1 MSLNIKEITET
12 LEFNKDDLK
21 GNRMLTNEIIVDDI
35 MLGLGYNKRRDKSV
49 QRLYDKLIDWMVVTA
64 YGKKIVFKVLS
75 LDETVDTALDMEDTL
90 KYCAEARYSVLVV
103 ITGKTLTILRY
114 NKIDI
119 VYNKVRDISLEKE
132 LDTLD
137 EQLINAISKETFD
150 IDFIDSCIK
159 PSFTYENLLD
169 FIKDNA
175 QAIHN
180 HISSLVGEQCPQEFI
195 GQFLTQAISPDST
208 NDVHQSS
215 EDIDKLKEW
224 LEQAKQS
231 LNTTNTDLESVKGEL
246 ETYKDQHNKDTQTI
260 AQLKVELN
268 NNSADT
274 SESEELVSELE
285 ELKRLY
291 KEKDNELETLTK
303 ASEEKDVTIQ
313 NLTKASE
320 EKDATIQNLTKAS
333 EEKDATIQ
341 SLESKVNEQSTEI
354 ESLKENKVNSSKQS
368 SDSTEDMQR
377 KIDSY
382 INKIRD
388 LSVKIS
394 DIEEERDEALKKVE
408 EMQKEVEELSGSDLR
423 FAEQLLN
430 SIDDDEDDDRSYV
443 AVINK
448 ELLSYEDIHTFIG
461 RCLQKLYDLKSFE
474 ASQFIFNGDIFKM
487 DINSKFSDIIMNSKT
502 YDVILATD
510 NENEELNKLRI
521 VFSHFD
527 DVVFV
532 CKKTG
537 TLRKNI
543 NSRYNNIEEEQHEEV
558 QLESDEYLPDEYEDD
573 TVEQNLETEQH
584 FSEEQDFSD
593 NTQSFGGE
601 GQSEFSFDDNSI
613 DDPGISDLFG
623 SEEDSMPTDEMDSG
637 DDLFGD
643 EEDSM
648 PTDEEELSFEDSINS
663 NNNSFEDSINS
674 NNNSFENNQYA
685 PQEFTGEVPYF
696 DEGLESVDASEM
708 EKHLLVAQLLNIDM
722 LIWSEEP
729 IKFNNI
735 KYISTNIIT
744 FGINTQDTS
753 YDRLLCKCIDA
764 ILAIEAFNGS
774 KGLVHRLKQKDFSKA
789 NNFLKLYSP
798 EYSQYPRINGTRYVV
813 AGIESVQQVAAAL
826 LDICSIM
833 EIDTQEI
840 FLYFET
846 ETNSQF
852 IVDNYD
858 FDENA
863 IKIAETT
870 SYIPED
876 GTEPS
881 QSIAIIRGDMFNHI
895 VITKN
900 SLKVHKEIFNKALA
914 IKTKYLGVV
923 LDKDEKVYEV
933 ICDTLQA
940 ANNSGLPIDFKAI
953 GNVIGENYLLVSNE
967 EHKVSPEHT
976 EYNILGQTI
985 YISKLEDWQ
994 VPHSF
999 IKVHTTLFNNTA
1011 IAVKTSINSDAVNYY
1026 CSKFET
1032 SEPSL
1037 GLAVNSFA
1045 DYVADCIKE

>member
-12 LEFNKDDLK
+12 IEFNKEDLK
-21 GNRMLTNEIIVDDI
+21 CNRMLTNEIIVDDI

-49 QRLYDKLIDWMVVTA
+49 QRIYNKLIDWMVVTTS
-64 YGKKIVFKVLS
+64 GKKIAFKVLS
-75 LDETVDTALDMEDTL
+75 LDETMDSASDMDDTI
-90 KYCAEARYSVLVV
+90 KYCTEARYSLLII
-103 ITGKTLTILRY
+103 ITGITLTVLRY
-114 NKIDI
+114 NKVDI
-119 VYNKVRDISLEKE
+119 NYAKVKDISLEKE
-132 LDTLD
+132 LESID
-137 EQLINAISKETFD
+137 EQIIDAISKETFNID
-150 IDFIDSCIK
+150 IIDSLLKPTFNYDNLIEIIVDNKQNLSEYIANLVGKECPKEIIEQFIDNS
-159 PSFTYENLLD
+159 
-169 FIKDNA
+169 
-175 QAIHN
+175 
-180 HISSLVGEQCPQEFI
+180 
-195 GQFLTQAISPDST
+195 ISPS
-208 NDVHQSS
+208 NEVRLS
-215 EDIDKLKEW
+215 EDTTELKQL
-224 LEQAKQS
+224 LEQSKQ
-231 LNTTNTDLESVKGEL
+231 
-246 ETYKDQHNKDTQTI
+246 
-260 AQLKVELN
+260 ELN
-268 NNSADT
+268 QVN
-274 SESEELVSELE
+274 SELE
-285 ELKRLY
+285 SIKSELKTYKEQHSKDTKLISELKSQAGQIY
-291 KEKDNELETLTK
+291 NVEQTSKEKDDTIEKLTK
-303 ASEEKDVTIQ
+303 ANEEKDEIIE
-313 NLTKASE
+313 N
-320 EKDATIQNLTKAS
+320 
-333 EEKDATIQ
+333 
-341 SLESKVNEQSTEI
+341 LESKIKEQCNEI
-354 ESLKENKVNSSKQS
+354 NSLKENSNNNTEQS
-368 SDSTEDMQR
+368 SSNEEMQR

-382 INKIRD
+382 VAKIRD
-388 LSVKIS
+388 LSLKIS
-394 DIEEERDEALKKVE
+394 ETEEERDEALKKVE

-543 NSRYNNIEEEQHEEV
+543 NSRYDIPEEHEEI
-558 QLESDEYLPDEYEDD
+558 QLESDEYLPDSYEED
-573 TVEQNLETEQH
+573 TEQSE
-584 FSEEQDFSD
+584 FGEPVQNFEEQSD
-593 NTQSFGGE
+593 E
-601 GQSEFSFDDNSI
+601 GQSFEEQSFDMSKQEFE
-613 DDPGISDLFG
+613 GQQGKDLFSTPEQG
-623 SEEDSMPTDEMDSG
+623 VEQQSEFRFDNDNMEESDINGLFGDDEDTMPT
-637 DDLFGD
+637 D

-648 PTDEEELSFEDSINS
+648 PTDEENIMSNDEMQNLFNS
-663 NNNSFEDSINS
+663 NNNESFNSI
-674 NNNSFENNQYA
+674 Q
-685 PQEFTGEVPYF
+685 QEFNGEVPYF
-696 DEGLESVDASEM
+696 DDGLDTIEEPEM
-708 EKHLLVAQLLNIDM
+708 QKHLLVAQLLNIDM

-774 KGLVHRLKQKDFSKA
+774 KDLVHRLKQKDFSKA

-826 LDICSIM
+826 LDVCSIM

-852 IVDNYD
+852 IIDSYD

-870 SYIPED
+870 SYIPEE
-876 GTEPS
+876 GVEPS

-923 LDKDEKVYEV
+923 LDSIDKVYEV

-940 ANNSGLPIDFKAI
+940 AQNSGLQIDFKAI
-953 GNVIGENYLLVSNE
+953 GNVIGENYMLISNE
-967 EHKVSPEHT
+967 EYKVSPEHV
-976 EYNILGQTI
+976 EYNVLGQTV

-994 VPHSF
+994 VPHSL
-999 IKVHTTLFNNTA
+999 IKVHTALFNNTA

-1026 CSKFET
+1026 CNNFET

>member
-12 LEFNKDDLK
+12 LEFNKEDLK

-49 QRLYDKLIDWMVVTA
+49 QRMYGKLIDWIVVTNS
-64 YGKKIVFKVLS
+64 GKKIAFKVLS
-75 LDETVDTALDMEDTL
+75 LDETVETALDMEDTI
-90 KYCAEARYSVLVV
+90 KYCTDARYSILVI
-103 ITGKTLTILRY
+103 ITGITLTVLRY
-114 NKIDI
+114 NKVDI
-119 VYNKVRDISLEKE
+119 NYVKVKDISLEKDLE
-132 LDTLD
+132 PID
-137 EQLINAISKETFD
+137 EQIINAISKETFD
-150 IDFIDSCIK
+150 IDIIDSLLK
-159 PSFTYENLLD
+159 PSFNYDNLVQ
-169 FIKDNA
+169 IITDN
-175 QAIHN
+175 
-180 HISSLVGEQCPQEFI
+180 
-195 GQFLTQAISPDST
+195 
-208 NDVHQSS
+208 
-215 EDIDKLKEW
+215 
-224 LEQAKQS
+224 KQS
-231 LNTTNTDLESVKGEL
+231 LNEYIVSLVGKDCNSSIIEQFIDNAISPNKEVHKSEGNTELEQLLEQSKQDLGQVSSELESIKGEL
-246 ETYKDQHNKDTQTI
+246 ETYKEQHSKDTKLI
-260 AQLKVELN
+260 
-268 NNSADT
+268 
-274 SESEELVSELE
+274 SELKSQAGQIHNVE
-285 ELKRLY
+285 QIS
-291 KEKDNELETLTK
+291 KEKDDTIEKLTK
-303 ASEEKDVTIQ
+303 ANEEKDEIID
-313 NLTKASE
+313 NLESRIKE
-320 EKDATIQNLTKAS
+320 
-333 EEKDATIQ
+333 Q
-341 SLESKVNEQSTEI
+341 SLEI
-354 ESLKENKVNSSKQS
+354 DSLKENSNNNTEQNG
-368 SDSTEDMQR
+368 DSNEEMQR

-382 INKIRD
+382 VAKIRD

-394 DIEEERDEALKKVE
+394 ETEEERDAALKKVE

-487 DINSKFSDIIMNSKT
+487 DINSRFSDIIMNSKT

-543 NSRYNNIEEEQHEEV
+543 NSRYDIPEEHKEI
-558 QLESDEYLPDEYEDD
+558 QLESDEYLQDSYEED
-573 TVEQNLETEQH
+573 TEQPE
-584 FSEEQDFSD
+584 FGAPVQNFEEQ
-593 NTQSFGGE
+593 SFE
-601 GQSEFSFDDNSI
+601 GQSFDMSGQGFEGQQGEDLFDTPKQDVEQQSEFRFDDDNMEESNI
-613 DDPGISDLFG
+613 NGLFDDD
-623 SEEDSMPTDEMDSG
+623 EDT
-637 DDLFGD
+637 
-643 EEDSM
+643 M
-648 PTDEEELSFEDSINS
+648 PTDEEDTMPTDEEGYMPNDKNTIPS
-663 NNNSFEDSINS
+663 NEMQNLFGDDNNALL
-674 NNNSFENNQYA
+674 NNEQ
-685 PQEFTGEVPYF
+685 QEFNGEVPYF
-696 DEGLESVDASEM
+696 DDGLDAIGEQEM

-722 LIWSEEP
+722 LIWSEEL

-744 FGINTQDTS
+744 FGINTQDAS

-774 KGLVHRLKQKDFSKA
+774 KDLVHRLKQKDFSKA

-798 EYSQYPRINGTRYVV
+798 EYAQYPRINGTRYVV
-813 AGIESVQQVAAAL
+813 TGIESVQQVAAAL

-840 FLYFET
+840 FLYFEA

-852 IVDNYD
+852 IIDSYD

-870 SYIPED
+870 SYAPEE
-876 GTEPS
+876 GVEPS
-881 QSIAIIRGDMFNHI
+881 QSVAIIRGDMFNHI

-900 SLKVHKEIFNKALA
+900 SLKVHKEVFNKALA
-914 IKTKYLGVV
+914 VKTKYLGTV
-923 LDKDEKVYEV
+923 LESLDKVYEV

-940 ANNSGLPIDFKAI
+940 AQNSGLQLDYKAI
-953 GNVIGENYLLVSNE
+953 GNVIGENYMLISNE
-967 EHKVSPEHT
+967 EYKVAPEHV

-985 YISKLEDWQ
+985 YISKLEAWQ
-994 VPHSF
+994 VPHSL
-999 IKVHTTLFNNTA
+999 IKVHTALFNNTA
-1011 IAVKTSINSDAVNYY
+1011 IAVKTSINYDAVNYY
-1026 CSKFET
+1026 CNNFET